1 MNMSDNTSGSQSR
14 LYRKL
19 QELSFALIE
28 THLYLDTHPTSRA
41 ALDYY
46 RTTKA
51 EYDRLVAEYEASHA
65 PVTPHVREGDRDWR
79 WVREPW
85 PWELGFPESGEA
97 TATVSPF
104 TEE

>member
-1 MNMSDNTSGSQSR
+1 MNTADMSRQR
-14 LYRKL
+14 LMRKL
-19 QELSFALIE
+19 EELSFVLVE
-28 THLYLDTHPTSRA
+28 THLYLDTHPTNRA

-51 EYDRLVAEYEASHA
+51 EYDRLCAEYEMKYA
-65 PVTPHVREGDRDWR
+65 PILPHVREGDGDWR

-97 TATVSPF
+97 KAAVPHSA
-104 TEE
+104 EE

>member
-1 MNMSDNTSGSQSR
+1 MNMADNGTHSQNSY
-14 LYRKL
+14 LRKL

-51 EYDRLVAEYEASHA
+51 EYDRLAAEYEASYA
-65 PVTPHVREGDRDWR
+65 PITPHVREADRDWR

-85 PWELGFPESGEA
+85 PWEQGFPESGEA
-97 TATVSPF
+97 TAAVSPSA
-104 TEE
+104 EE